1 MSTTK
6 NTTNQETKNTSIIN
20 VTVNGMTANE
30 TITTVKTRLE
40 SVEKSAFNIALLCAY
55 GTGVTIPEYTDNKG
69 NVHGEAICEKPI
81 KQNDYIKL
89 VGRSKATLSRWIKAM
104 NLIIENNRFNDFAT
118 GIYPFSYDK
127 IIDIFENAEVFDGYV
142 FKDLMELSACTLGT
156 MVKDYV
162 KPSEEEAEETK
173 EETATDSETDSDSKE
188 EKTKEVSEETAVLT
202 YQGKDYTVNKA
213 VFEKWLAENGTLTK

>member
-1 MSTTK
+1 MSTAK
-6 NTTNQETKNTSIIN
+6 NTTNQEVKNNSIIN
-20 VTVNGMTANE
+20 VTVNGMSAND
-30 TITTVKTRLE
+30 TITNVKSRLE

-55 GTGVTIPEYTDNKG
+55 GTGLTIPEYTDNKG
-69 NVHGEAICEKPI
+69 NVHGEATCDKPI

-118 GIYPFSYDK
+118 GLYPFSYDK

-142 FKDLMELSACTLGT
+142 FKDLMDLSACTLAT

-162 KPSEEEAEETK
+162 KPSEEK
-173 EETATDSETDSDSKE
+173 SDNIDSETDSDSKE
-188 EKTKEVSEETAVLT
+188 EEKTEEEPSEETAVLT
-202 YQGKDYTVNKA
+202 YQGKDYIVNKA
-213 VFEKWLAENGTLTK
+213 VFEKWLAENATLAK

>member
-6 NTTNQETKNTSIIN
+6 NTTNQEVKNNSIIN
-20 VTVNGMTANE
+20 VTVNGMTAND
-30 TITTVKTRLE
+30 TINNVKSRLE

-69 NVHGEAICEKPI
+69 NVHGEATCDKPI

-104 NLIIENNRFNDFAT
+104 NLIIENNRFNEFAS
-118 GIYPFSYDK
+118 GLYPFSYDK
-127 IIDIFENAEVFDGYV
+127 IIDIFENTEVFDGYV
-142 FKDLMELSACTLGT
+142 FKDLMDLSACTLAT
-156 MVKDYV
+156 MIKDYI
-162 KPSEEEAEETK
+162 KPSEEK
-173 EETATDSETDSDSKE
+173 SEETATDSNSTEEKSEEKSKE
-188 EKTKEVSEETAVLT
+188 PSEETAVLT

-213 VFEKWLAENGTLTK
+213 VFEKWLAENATLAK

>member
-6 NTTNQETKNTSIIN
+6 NTTTNQETKNNSIIN

-55 GTGVTIPEYTDNKG
+55 GTGVTIPEYTDNRG
-69 NVHGEAICEKPI
+69 NVHGEATCEKPI

-89 VGRSKATLSRWIKAM
+89 VGRSKSTLSRWIKAM
-104 NLIIENNRFNDFAT
+104 NLIIKNNRFNEFAT
-118 GIYPFSYDK
+118 GLYPFSYDK
-127 IIDIFENAEVFDGYV
+127 IIDIFENAEVFTGYV
-142 FKDLMELSACTLGT
+142 FKDLMNLSACTLAT
-156 MVKDYV
+156 MIKDYV
-162 KPSEEEAEETK
+162 KPSEEEPEEEA
-173 EETATDSETDSDSKE
+173 EETATDSDSEE
-188 EKTKEVSEETAVLT
+188 EKTEKVFEETAVLT

>member
-1 MSTTK
+1 MSTK
-6 NTTNQETKNTSIIN
+6 NTTNQEIKNNSIIN
-20 VTVNGMTANE
+20 VTVNGMTAND
-30 TITTVKTRLE
+30 TINNVKSRLE

-69 NVHGEAICEKPI
+69 NVHGEATCDKPI

-104 NLIIENNRFNDFAT
+104 NLIIENNRFNDFAS
-118 GIYPFSYDK
+118 GLYPFSYDK
-127 IIDIFENAEVFDGYV
+127 IIDIFENVEVFQGYV
-142 FKDLMELSACTLGT
+142 FKDLMELSACTLAT

-162 KPSEEEAEETK
+162 KPSEEKAEEEVSK
-173 EETATDSETDSDSKE
+173 EKSDDNSKE
-188 EKTKEVSEETAVLT
+188 EEKAEEEVSKETAVLT
-202 YQGKDYTVNKA
+202 YQSKDYTVNKA

>member
-1 MSTTK
+1 MSTK
-6 NTTNQETKNTSIIN
+6 NTTNQEVKNNSIIN
-20 VTVNGMTANE
+20 VTVNGMTAND
-30 TITTVKTRLE
+30 TINNVKSRLE

-69 NVHGEAICEKPI
+69 NMHGEATCDKPI

-104 NLIIENNRFNDFAT
+104 NLIIENNRFNDFST
-118 GIYPFSYDK
+118 GLYPFSYDK

-142 FKDLMELSACTLGT
+142 FKDLMDLSACTLAT

-162 KPSEEEAEETK
+162 KPSEEKTEE
-173 EETATDSETDSDSKE
+173 ESSEDETATDSDSKE
-188 EKTKEVSEETAVLT
+188 EEKTEEEPSEETTVLT

-213 VFEKWLAENGTLTK
+213 VFEKWLAENATLAK

>member
-1 MSTTK
+1 MSTK
-6 NTTNQETKNTSIIN
+6 NQEVKNNSIIN
-20 VTVNGMTANE
+20 VTVNGMTAND
-30 TITTVKTRLE
+30 TITSVKSRLE

-69 NVHGEAICEKPI
+69 NIHGEATCDKPI

-104 NLIIENNRFNDFAT
+104 NLIIENNRFNDFAS
-118 GIYPFSYDK
+118 GLYPFSYDK

-142 FKDLMELSACTLGT
+142 FKDLMDLSACTLAT
-156 MVKDYV
+156 MIKDYV
-162 KPSEEEAEETK
+162 KPSEKTEEKTEDA
-173 EETATDSETDSDSKE
+173 TADSETDSDSTE
-188 EKTKEVSEETAVLT
+188 EKSEEPSEETAVLT

-213 VFEKWLAENGTLTK
+213 VFEKWLAENATLAK

>member
-6 NTTNQETKNTSIIN
+6 NTTNQEVKNNSIIN
-20 VTVNGMTANE
+20 VTVNGMTAND
-30 TITTVKTRLE
+30 TINNVKSRLE

-69 NVHGEAICEKPI
+69 NVHGEATCDKPI

-104 NLIIENNRFNDFAT
+104 NLIIENNRFNEFAS
-118 GIYPFSYDK
+118 GLYPFSYDK
-127 IIDIFENAEVFDGYV
+127 IIDIFENTEVFDGYV
-142 FKDLMELSACTLGT
+142 FKDLMDLSACTLAT
-156 MVKDYV
+156 MIKDYT
-162 KPSEEEAEETK
+162 KPSEEK
-173 EETATDSETDSDSKE
+173 SEETATDSNSTEEKSEEKSKE
-188 EKTKEVSEETAVLT
+188 PSEETAVLT

-213 VFEKWLAENGTLTK
+213 VFEKWLAENATLAK

>member
-6 NTTNQETKNTSIIN
+6 NTTTNQETKNNSIIN

-55 GTGVTIPEYTDNKG
+55 GTGVTIPEYTDNRG
-69 NVHGEAICEKPI
+69 NVHGEATCEKPI

-89 VGRSKATLSRWIKAM
+89 VGRSKSTLSRWIKAM
-104 NLIIENNRFNDFAT
+104 NLIIKNNRFNEFAT
-118 GIYPFSYDK
+118 GLYPFSYDK
-127 IIDIFENAEVFDGYV
+127 IIDIFENAEVFTGYV
-142 FKDLMELSACTLGT
+142 FKDLMNLSACTLAT
-156 MVKDYV
+156 MIKDYV
-162 KPSEEEAEETK
+162 KPSEEEPEEEA
-173 EETATDSETDSDSKE
+173 EETATDSDSEE
-188 EKTKEVSEETAVLT
+188 EKTEEVFEETAVLT

>member
-1 MSTTK
+1 MSTK
-6 NTTNQETKNTSIIN
+6 NTTNQEVKNNSIIN

-30 TITTVKTRLE
+30 TIDSVKSRLE
-40 SVEKSAFNIALLCAY
+40 TVEKSAFNIALLCAY

-69 NVHGEAICEKPI
+69 NVHGEAVCDKPI

-118 GIYPFSYDK
+118 GVYPFSYDK
-127 IIDIFENAEVFDGYV
+127 IIDIFENTEVFDGYV
-142 FKDLMELSACTLGT
+142 FKDLMDLSACTLAT

-162 KPSEEEAEETK
+162 KPSEEKTEE
-173 EETATDSETDSDSKE
+173 EVPEDETATDSDSKE
-188 EKTKEVSEETAVLT
+188 EEKTEEEPSEETAILT

-213 VFEKWLAENGTLTK
+213 VFEKWLAENATLAK